1 MLEESIKET
10 RQKQAQL
17 CDIMNEIGDASFAM
31 FEKDSKRVNMLELAR
46 ESYQLILDLIF
57 ENKASDLFMKY
68 VHAIIFV
75 YIF

>member
-31 FEKDSKRVNMLELAR
+31 FEKDAKRVNMLDLAR
-46 ESYQLILDLIF
+46 DSYQSILDLIF
-57 ENKASDLFMKY
+57 ENKDADLYMKY
-68 VHAIIFV
+68 VQKV
-75 YIF
+75 PSLL

>member
-31 FEKDSKRVNMLELAR
+31 FEKDSKRINMLDLAR
-46 ESYQLILDLIF
+46 ESYQSILDLIF
-57 ENKASDLFMKY
+57 ENKDSDLYLKH
-68 VHAIIFV
+68 VSRFV
-75 YIF
+75 

>member
-68 VHAIIFV
+68 VHEYLRIIF
-75 YIF
+75 